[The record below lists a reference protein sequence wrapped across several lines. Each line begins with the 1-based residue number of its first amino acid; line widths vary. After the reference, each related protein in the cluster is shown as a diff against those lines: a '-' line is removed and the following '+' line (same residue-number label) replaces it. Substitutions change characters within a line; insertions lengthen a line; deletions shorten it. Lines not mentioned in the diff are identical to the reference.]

1 MKYLKT
7 FENFGQFDL
16 GRFSEED
23 ETQAF
28 MNNPKETW

>member
-7 FENFGQFDL
+7 FEKFGQFDL
-16 GRFSEED
+16 GRFYEEV

-28 MNNPKETW
+28 KNNPQ